1 MKMITFTHKTIN
13 SSDQFPLGNYTSV
26 FKEIFKYLKS
36 PRLHTTHKIEST
48 IPLSVIKYGNKNQL
62 SNISTTLVNHNVY
75 LSNRKFESHKEHSVG
90 FISNINPKIILRDS
104 FRQKKSTRTNVDR
117 PLQIDLN
124 AEENNPMIHKE
135 KRC

>member
-62 SNISTTLVNHNVY
+62 SNIFTTLVNHNAY
-75 LSNRKFESHKEHSVG
+75 LLYRKFESYKEHSIE
-90 FISNINPKIILRDS
+90 FFSIANPKVTLRHS
-104 FRQKKSTRTNVDR
+104 LSQKI
-117 PLQIDLN
+117 Q
-124 AEENNPMIHKE
+124 HKLM
-135 KRC
+135 